1 MKKNS
6 NFYSKNHTSLIKQY
20 NSISS
25 PLKPLFDKY
34 IKPNHKVLDIGFGS
48 GRDLRYIK
56 SLGADCYGV
65 DNCKEFVEAVR
76 EDNYFRDRVF
86 LGSLPYLKLDIGI
99 EFDVITI
106 VAVLMHLSL
115 DEIALSIQ
123 NLKKYLVN
131 GGLIIVSY
139 STTPRDDN
147 ERFFEDLRGGV
158 VEKTFLDSGFKL
170 VENNKSLDS
179 LGRGIEW
186 RSEVFTLDKQI
197 LKNYNVGNKN

>member
-25 PLKPLFDKY
+25 PLKFLFDKY
-34 IKPNHKVLDIGFGS
+34 IQPNHKVLDIGFGS

-158 VEKTFLDSGFKL
+158 IEKIFLDSGFEL

-186 RSEVFTLDKQI
+186 RSEVY
-197 LKNYNVGNKN
+197 KNLI